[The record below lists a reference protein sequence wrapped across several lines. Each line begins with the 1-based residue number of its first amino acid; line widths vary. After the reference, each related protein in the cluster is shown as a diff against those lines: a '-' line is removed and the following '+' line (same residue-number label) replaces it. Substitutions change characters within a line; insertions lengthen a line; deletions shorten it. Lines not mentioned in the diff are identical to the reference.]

1 MRSLKQTDLRQVQQQ
16 RNASE
21 TLPFNMES
29 LGEIVVKER
38 LARLQAEQKLSEM
51 GKQLVDLK
59 LSILTK

>member
-1 MRSLKQTDLRQVQQQ
+1 MRTLKRTDLQQVHRQ
-16 RNASE
+16 RNVSE
-21 TLPFNMES
+21 TLPFNMEN
-29 LGEIVVKER
+29 LGTTVVKER

>member
-1 MRSLKQTDLRQVQQQ
+1 
-16 RNASE
+16 
-21 TLPFNMES
+21 MES